1 MGTGCSKHQGGFR
14 SCGISSLTWGT
25 EHIIRVKINTLSRL
39 EETQNKPQQ
48 AFPYCLRCANA
59 QVSRCAN
66 QMLMMFL
73 YHRVILPTI
82 HGCMLFFWKALS
94 WLIFNHVLHITLTT
108 TISNIPVKFK
118 LTAPPTPITEQY
130 VVLIW
135 PELQRKPLE
144 HEPRAWLYSGKDKS
158 STRRSHKLQKSV
170 TQGPGAHRNKF
181 K

>member
-25 EHIIRVKINTLSRL
+25 EHVIRVKINTLSRL

-48 AFPYCLRCANA
+48 AFPYSLRK
-59 QVSRCAN
+59 VSRCAN

-118 LTAPPTPITEQY
+118 LTAPPPQ
-130 VVLIW
+130 
-135 PELQRKPLE
+135 LQNNMLSLFGLNCKGNHLNTSQE
-144 HEPRAWLYSGKDKS
+144 HDYILGKTNRAQGG
-158 STRRSHKLQKSV
+158 V
-170 TQGPGAHRNKF
+170 TNSKRV
-181 K
+181 